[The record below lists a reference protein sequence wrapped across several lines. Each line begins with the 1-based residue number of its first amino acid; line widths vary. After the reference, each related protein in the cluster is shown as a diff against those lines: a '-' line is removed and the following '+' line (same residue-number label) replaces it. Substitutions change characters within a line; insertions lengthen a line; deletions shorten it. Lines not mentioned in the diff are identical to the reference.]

1 MNPIIRLRVESW
13 GSENKTP
20 VELMFAGTIFSMV
33 KIWFSCW
40 GLIVA
45 ISGGRVLRIL
55 VKQLAEMMS
64 LFVKQVA
71 DKHCQSVTFD
81 SLFFSDARTADSRS
95 VQSFAI
101 LKIMTIIRGK
111 NTLETGILSFLL

>member
-1 MNPIIRLRVESW
+1 
-13 GSENKTP
+13 
-20 VELMFAGTIFSMV
+20 MFAGTIFSMV

-40 GLIVA
+40 GLIFA
-45 ISGGRVLRIL
+45 ISGGRVLGIL
-55 VKQLAEMMS
+55 VKQLAEMS

-111 NTLETGILSFLL
+111 NTLEPGILLFLL

>member
-1 MNPIIRLRVESW
+1 
-13 GSENKTP
+13 
-20 VELMFAGTIFSMV
+20 MFAGTINFHGENLV
-33 KIWFSCW
+33 FLLGINICDFRRSC
-40 GLIVA
+40 A
-45 ISGGRVLRIL
+45 RNRL
-55 VKQLAEMMS
+55 VKQLAEMS

-81 SLFFSDARTADSRS
+81 SLFFSDARTADTRS

-111 NTLETGILSFLL
+111 NILETGILLFLL